1 MNEKTR
7 CVIVGAGPGGAM
19 LALLL
24 ARRGV
29 PVTLLEMHKDFDR
42 EFRGDTVHPSTLEI
56 LDQLGIAEKVHQ
68 IPHSKVYGPTLM
80 TSKGLFQPFDL
91 RRLKTKFPYIL
102 LIPQSKFLK
111 LLTEEAARYPQFRLQ
126 MGANVYDLI
135 RENGSIRG
143 VRYQTSET
151 QAEMRALL
159 TIGADGRHSRVRHL
173 VGFEPV
179 KTSPP
184 MDVLWFKL
192 PKVGADMDAGSG
204 LMGSFRAGRILVI
217 LDRSDHWQV
226 AFVFPKGQYQQVKA
240 AGIEAMRQAIVEL
253 EPRFAEHVENL
264 REWHELTL
272 LSVESSRCARWHE
285 PGLLLIG
292 DAAHVMS
299 PVGGVGINYAI
310 QDAVVAANL
319 LAKPLLA
326 ERVDDQHLAEVQR
339 QREFPTRFIQKFQA
353 MMQERLL
360 APALASKQTS
370 LEVPTLFRLLVRIP
384 ILRDLPPRLMG
395 FGIKKVRVDGSPD
408 FA

>member
-1 MNEKTR
+1 
-7 CVIVGAGPGGAM
+7 M

-68 IPHSKVYGPTLM
+68 IPHSKVYGPSFM

-91 RRLKTKFPYIL
+91 RRLKSKFPYIL
-102 LIPQSKFLK
+102 LIPQSKFLE
-111 LLTEEAARYPQFRLQ
+111 LLTEEASRYPQFQLR
-126 MGANVYDLI
+126 MGANVYDII

-151 QAEMRALL
+151 QAEIRALL

-173 VGFEPV
+173 LGFEPV

-192 PKVGADMDAGSG
+192 PKLGADIDAGSG

-226 AFVFPKGQYQQVKA
+226 AFVFPKGQYQQVKS
-240 AGIEAMRQAIVEL
+240 AGLESMRQAIVQL
-253 EPRFAEHVENL
+253 EPRFAEHVETL
-264 REWHELTL
+264 LEWHQLTL
-272 LSVESSRCARWHE
+272 LSVESSRCQRWHQ

-319 LAKPLLA
+319 LGKPLLE
-326 ERVDDQHLAEVQR
+326 ERLEEKHLAEVQR
-339 QREFPTRFIQKFQA
+339 RREFPTRFIQGFQA
-353 MMQERLL
+353 MMQERVL
-360 APALASKQTS
+360 APALASTQTT
-370 LEVPTLFRLLVRIP
+370 LQVPTLFRLLVRMP
-384 ILRDLPPRLMG
+384 ILRDLPPRLIG
-395 FGIKKVRVDGSPD
+395 FGVKTVRVEV
-408 FA
+408 

>member
-1 MNEKTR
+1 MNENTR
-7 CVIVGAGPGGAM
+7 CVIVGAGPGGSM

-68 IPHSKVYGPTLM
+68 IPHSKVYGPSFM

-91 RRLKTKFPYIL
+91 RRLKSKFPYIL
-102 LIPQSKFLK
+102 LIPQSKFLE
-111 LLTEEAARYPQFRLQ
+111 LLTEEASRYPQFQLR
-126 MGANVYDLI
+126 MGANVYDII

-151 QAEMRALL
+151 QAEIRALL

-173 VGFEPV
+173 LGFEPV

-192 PKVGADMDAGSG
+192 PKLGADIDAGSG

-226 AFVFPKGQYQQVKA
+226 AFVFPKGQYQQVKS
-240 AGIEAMRQAIVEL
+240 AGLESMRQAIVQL
-253 EPRFAEHVENL
+253 EPRFAEHVETL
-264 REWHELTL
+264 LEWHQLTL
-272 LSVESSRCARWHE
+272 LSVESSRCQRWHQ

-319 LAKPLLA
+319 LAKPLLE
-326 ERVDDQHLAEVQR
+326 ERLEEKHLAEVQR
-339 QREFPTRFIQKFQA
+339 RREFPTRFIQGFQA
-353 MMQERLL
+353 MMQERVL
-360 APALASKQTS
+360 APALASTQTT
-370 LEVPTLFRLLVRIP
+370 LQVPTLFRLLVRMP
-384 ILRDLPPRLMG
+384 ILRDLPPRLIG
-395 FGIKKVRVDGSPD
+395 FGVKTVRVEV
-408 FA
+408 